1 MNPLRLLPLAL
12 ITLTIGAAPAP
23 TPQAA
28 TPAAAAQ
35 RTRPPGYRDPTQG
48 RKKVLFVADLNT
60 GVPTAHD
67 WSASR
72 AAAVLEQIGHDT
84 GDFDLYIQT
93 TTDLVTKGT
102 VYGTGEHAQGGS
114 FPTHSRNLDY
124 FDAVVFFTNGDT
136 KMTDQQVKDLLSF
149 VHDDGKG
156 FVGIHTATVTLTK
169 HPEYGDMIGAFFDN
183 HPWGVTT
190 APVIVEDPKNPAM
203 KDFKTGSIIT
213 DEFYQMKAP
222 YDRSKVDVLM
232 RLDTSKLD
240 LHNRNV
246 HRTDGDFPLAWIKNY
261 GKGHVFYSALGH
273 PVDAWNDKRIR
284 DMYLQ
289 GIRWA
294 LGETDMTVHPH
305 PMRPAAK

>member
-1 MNPLRLLPLAL
+1 MSPLRLLPLAFVAL
-12 ITLTIGAAPAP
+12 AIGAAPVPAQ
-23 TPQAA
+23 QAGPP
-28 TPAAAAQ
+28 PAHKGP
-35 RTRPPGYRDPTQG
+35 PPGYGDPAQG
-48 RKKVLFVADLNT
+48 HKKVLFVADLST
-60 GVPTAHD
+60 GVPMAHD

-93 TTDLVTKGT
+93 GTDLVTKGV
-102 VYGTGEHAQGGS
+102 VYGTGEHAKGGS
-114 FPTHSRNLDY
+114 FPTRNRNLDY

-136 KMTDQQVKDLLSF
+136 TMTDQQVKDLLSF

-169 HPEYGDMIGAFFDN
+169 HPDYGDMIGAFFDN
-183 HPWGVTT
+183 HPWGITT
-190 APVIVEDPKNPAM
+190 APVIVEDPNNPAM
-203 KDFKTGSIIT
+203 ADFKTGTEIT

-222 YDRSKVDVLM
+222 YGRSKVDVLM

-240 LHNRNV
+240 LKNPNV
-246 HRTDGDFPLAWIKNY
+246 HRTDGDFPLAWIKRY
-261 GKGHVFYSALGH
+261 GKGRVFYSALGH
-273 PVDAWNDKRIR
+273 PVAAWDDKRIR

-294 LGETDMTVHPH
+294 LGENDMTVDPH
-305 PMRPAAK
+305 PIRSAAK